1 MRERQFSVVIDAE
14 PEQVWRTYVDPRRV
28 PEWQTGKPVIV
39 DVRGDGAR
47 PGSTYVSRRGRF
59 AARTTVLAAERPR
72 RIVTGTEAYLGLRL
86 RVSSTLSAL
95 PGGTRLDLRVQT
107 RWPPGLRLVGR
118 LVERAILDPREGGKE
133 LRNLKA
139 LVEREAGS

>member
-1 MRERQFSVVIDAE
+1 MREREYSVAIYAE
-14 PEQVWRTYVDPRRV
+14 PEQVWPTYVDPRRI

-39 DVRGDGAR
+39 DVRGDGAG

-59 AARTTVLAAERPR
+59 AARTRVLVAERPR

-86 RVSSTLSAL
+86 RVSSTLSGL

-107 RWPPGLRLVGR
+107 QWPPGLRLLGR
-118 LVERAILDPREGGKE
+118 LVERVILDPREASKE

-139 LVEREAGS
+139 LVEREG